1 VNREIAVNRVINR
14 RLKRTIETLERHDRL
29 VVSGEYGHQLRRRL
43 LDLMEI
49 RRKRKWTPSFS
60 LIGFYVAACG
70 ALLISSVAPIAWF
83 HWPEMSGDLLLSAVR
98 VVLSS
103 DSTEAHTNVILG
115 RTLQI
120 TLDGNEIVDLDGT
133 QLAIP
138 FSNESTTV
146 SELVLTVPAGGPKV
160 ALDFPMVIGGSKI
173 GVSKS
178 NGGRWKF
185 EVEPGNAQ
193 KVLEYGMTLPTGT
206 TVAAVSVEGET
217 QRRAATDRPSSM
229 TVKGA
234 SVLRVE
240 LEGIDARS
248 RLFQDHISASLVAMV
263 TAVPHGSGKL
273 RSSVVGGEISLP
285 EVNDKLMLRPGQ
297 LVTWKLGEAVIWEM
311 LVGGVEPLHLRIEA
325 RARRIAVN
333 RRSQNPSVM
342 RFVSESRWFDLV
354 WTSIVAVTGF
364 FFLLS
369 RLRQS

>member
-1 VNREIAVNRVINR
+1 
-14 RLKRTIETLERHDRL
+14 
-29 VVSGEYGHQLRRRL
+29 
-43 LDLMEI
+43 
-49 RRKRKWTPSFS
+49 
-60 LIGFYVAACG
+60 
-70 ALLISSVAPIAWF
+70 
-83 HWPEMSGDLLLSAVR
+83 
-98 VVLSS
+98 
-103 DSTEAHTNVILG
+103 
-115 RTLQI
+115 
-120 TLDGNEIVDLDGT
+120 
-133 QLAIP
+133 
-138 FSNESTTV
+138 
-146 SELVLTVPAGGPKV
+146 
-160 ALDFPMVIGGSKI
+160 
-173 GVSKS
+173 
-178 NGGRWKF
+178 
-185 EVEPGNAQ
+185 
-193 KVLEYGMTLPTGT
+193 
-206 TVAAVSVEGET
+206 
-217 QRRAATDRPSSM
+217 M